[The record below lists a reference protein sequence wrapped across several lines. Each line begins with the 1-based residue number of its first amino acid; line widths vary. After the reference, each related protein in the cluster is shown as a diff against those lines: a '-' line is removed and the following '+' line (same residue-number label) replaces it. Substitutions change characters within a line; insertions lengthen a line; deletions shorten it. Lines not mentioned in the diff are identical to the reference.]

1 MSALPLVVP
10 WLAVRH
16 VAPALAGGDG
26 SVRAAHD
33 AFGEKNGAARISYNL
48 LTTAVILLP
57 LALTVHAEGALL
69 AVGATLYAVGLTLE
83 TKAAWDFCRP
93 GSHGFADNGLYRV
106 SRNPMYVSY
115 LLVLLGIATLAAS
128 PAMLALALGFQAA
141 GHRLVLA
148 EERWCRERFGDPYEA
163 YMGRTRRYL

>member
-1 MSALPLVVP
+1 MIAGACQEKLAELLGPSLTEVWNELRSAIEGRYEMERAWGPGGKR
-10 WLAVRH
+10 W
-16 VAPALAGGDG
+16 ALEYKYRRGGKTLC
-26 SVRAAHD
+26 A
-33 AFGEKNGAARISYNL
+33 
-48 LTTAVILLP
+48 
-57 LALTVHAEGALL
+57 
-69 AVGATLYAVGLTLE
+69 LYAAGLALE

-93 GSHGFADNGLYRV
+93 GPHGFADNGLFRV

-148 EERWCRERFGDPYEA
+148 EERWCRERFGDPYEE